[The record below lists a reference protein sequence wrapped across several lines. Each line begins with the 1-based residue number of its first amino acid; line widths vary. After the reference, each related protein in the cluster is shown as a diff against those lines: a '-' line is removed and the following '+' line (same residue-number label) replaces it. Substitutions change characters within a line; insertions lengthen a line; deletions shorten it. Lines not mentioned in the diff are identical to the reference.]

1 MGGEETWENVHV
13 RIVYDREM
21 QAKEYEFNY
30 LMHFIITFLN
40 LNVIYKIFLETD
52 IYLFIQVNLIQIIK
66 LLLSNLKIAVIIL
79 KI

>member
-40 LNVIYKIFLETD
+40 LNVIYEIFLETD

-66 LLLSNLKIAVIIL
+66 LLLSNLKIAVII
-79 KI
+79 

>member
-66 LLLSNLKIAVIIL
+66 LLLSN
-79 KI
+79 